1 MKANPAQG
9 KSLFDPVAGVAED
22 AVFLGEVFDRDGDVI
37 HVMLV
42 D

>member
-9 KSLFDPVAGVAED
+9 KRLLGPVAGVAED
-22 AVFLGEVFDRDGDVI
+22 AVGLGEAFDGNGDVI

-42 D
+42 A